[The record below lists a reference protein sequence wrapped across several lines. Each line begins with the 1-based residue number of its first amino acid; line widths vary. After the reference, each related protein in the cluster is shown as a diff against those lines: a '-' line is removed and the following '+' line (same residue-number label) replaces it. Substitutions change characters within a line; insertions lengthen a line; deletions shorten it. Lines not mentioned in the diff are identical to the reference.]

1 MAKKPILEIP
11 SFLKTPQAMREL
23 KRPGPPRPSFMI
35 KRGRPITTGLP
46 KFLRKSDAKGY
57 TNPPRKADT
66 STV

>member
-11 SFLKTPQAMREL
+11 SFIKKDLQGMRES
-23 KRPGPPRPSFMI
+23 KRPGPYRPSFMI
-35 KRGRPITTGLP
+35 KKGRPSNTP
-46 KFLRKSDAKGY
+46 SFLKKSDAKGY

>member
-23 KRPGPPRPSFMI
+23 KRPGPPRQSFMI
-35 KRGRPITTGLP
+35 KKGRPSNTP
-46 KFLRKSDAKGY
+46 SFLKKSDAKGY

>member
-11 SFLKTPQAMREL
+11 SFLKTPQSMRES
-23 KRPGPPRPSFMI
+23 KRPGPYRPSFMI
-35 KRGRPITTGLP
+35 KRGRPSNTP
-46 KFLRKSDAKGY
+46 SFLKKSDAKGY